1 MSNMIVC
8 ENKGN
13 FNEDFYK
20 MIRFSYSYQCSLQ
33 LVVNHALNMN
43 EVAGGDMEH
52 LTVVSRDS
60 LQLCDGLTPAPC
72 LCSISL
78 SLGSDLD
85 CCCVLTVSPQ
95 HSHLAA

>member
-1 MSNMIVC
+1 
-8 ENKGN
+8 
-13 FNEDFYK
+13 
-20 MIRFSYSYQCSLQ
+20 MIRFSYSYHCNLQ
-33 LVVNHALNMN
+33 LVVNHVLNMN

-78 SLGSDLD
+78 SLCSVARLGPRLLLCVDCQSSALPSGSLNKFR
-85 CCCVLTVSPQ
+85 VYN
-95 HSHLAA
+95 

>member
-8 ENKGN
+8 ENQGN
-13 FNEDFYK
+13 VNEGFYK
-20 MIRFSYSYQCSLQ
+20 VIRFSYSFHCNLQ

-60 LQLCDGLTPAPC
+60 LQLCDGLTLAPC

-78 SLGSDLD
+78 SLLGSSAR
-85 CCCVLTVSPQ
+85 TQ
-95 HSHLAA
+95 TAAVC